1 MSGTHH
7 TVAIAQVLRMLQG
20 AHHRG
25 CEVDR
30 ILRRAGISQALLESP
45 VARISQAQC
54 TALVRVLVRVMRD
67 EFWGLC
73 DTPVRI
79 GTFATACDAMVQCT
93 TLEEAIRAGLRHY
106 HLMLDDFTGRL
117 QVQGGIAEIVL
128 CEHVPWHARH
138 AYAQSSFLF
147 CGSGLLS
154 WLVARKLPLLDVR
167 MRNAKTAFNKKT
179 HWLFEADIL
188 YEQPRAGLRFDA
200 RWLEL
205 PVVQN
210 TQSLHGF
217 LRGAPANLLIKYRD
231 QTSATER
238 IRRLLRKHLDD
249 RILTLEE
256 ASSMLAMTAQ
266 TLRRRLLLEG
276 QGFQA
281 IKDDLRRDMAIEY
294 LSRPELTVLDI
305 AALVG
310 FSEPSTFQRAFKGW
324 TGVAPGEYRQTRLE
338 PEALAD

>member
-7 TVAIAQVLRMLQG
+7 TVAIAQAQRMLQG
-20 AHHRG
+20 ARHQG
-25 CEVDR
+25 YDVDR
-30 ILRRAGISQALLESP
+30 ILHRAGISRALLDSDT
-45 VARISQAQC
+45 ARISQTQC

-73 DTPVRI
+73 DTPVRF
-79 GTFATACDAMVQCT
+79 GSFGAACDAMVQCT
-93 TLEEAIRAGLRHY
+93 HLGEAIRAGLRHY

-117 QVQGGIAEIVL
+117 QVQDGVAEVAL
-128 CEHVPWHARH
+128 FERVPWHARH
-138 AYAQSSFLF
+138 AYAQSTFLF

-154 WLVARKLPLLDVR
+154 WLVARKLPLIDVR
-167 MRNAKTAFNKKT
+167 MRNTKTAFNNKT
-179 HWLFEADIL
+179 HRLFDAPIL
-188 YEQPRAGLRFDA
+188 FGQPRAGIRFDA

-210 TQSLHGF
+210 AQSLQAF
-217 LRGAPANLLIKYRD
+217 LRSAPANLLVKYRD

-238 IRRLLRKHLDD
+238 IRQLLRKHMGE

-256 ASSMLAMTAQ
+256 ASSMLAMTPQ

-294 LSRPELTVLDI
+294 LSRPDLTVLDI
-305 AALVG
+305 SALVG

-338 PEALAD
+338 QLPPG